1 MMKGK
6 NRHPL
11 GMAVLASVLLGT
23 VPAMA
28 QAAPAAPAVPQPIR
42 EAQQAAHDLQQQA
55 QKAAE
60 GRAPLSG
67 QQAEAEVQNTL
78 PTPQAG
84 DAQVHF
90 TIRNFRLE
98 APEFY
103 LDKKDLATILKK
115 SMGHELTLQDLHA
128 TVNELTRYARTHGYP
143 AAAAYVPAQESTDG
157 MVLIRMMPGRYG
169 EVKLENHS
177 KLKDSVA
184 RGFLH
189 GLKQG
194 AIVRTSE
201 LESTLFAISDTSG
214 TRAVGVLSPGKDF
227 GTSDV
232 TVRIEDGKG
241 TNTVLYVENHGAK
254 SSGRYRM
261 GLQHSIYDVQ
271 GTGGKVNV
279 GTTLSNKNMHNYYVN
294 YSTLVG
300 HGGTTAGIGLSRMD
314 YDLGDTLGPLNASGI
329 AMTYSLFGSKPLYH
343 QTGKQMQLDFG
354 YDYRNLH
361 DDITAPQFSYA
372 NRGRKHTQDVYAGL
386 SGYWQRNGFL
396 TNYDFKVTTGKLSM
410 DSAASRAAD
419 QHDKT
424 AGNYTKFTLDTSHV
438 QTTGHRSDVLLKLSG
453 QWAAHNLDG
462 SEELS
467 LGGANGV
474 RAYPQG
480 EGSGDLGWL
489 STVEWR
495 FYTDVHGLV
504 SSVFYD
510 IGHTKFSKD
519 GQTVAGQ
526 SGVTLKGYGLG
537 LAYSDPGNWF
547 ARLDYARR
555 IGNSNNPVLS
565 RDAMS
570 NGRFWFLMGKIW

>member
-1 MMKGK
+1 MMKAK
-6 NRHPL
+6 NRQHL
-11 GMAVLASVLLGT
+11 VMAVMTAVMMGSTPLT
-23 VPAMA
+23 V
-28 QAAPAAPAVPQPIR
+28 QAAAPDLRGAQNSVSALQR
-42 EAQQAAHDLQQQA
+42 QAQQEAQ
-55 QKAAE
+55 
-60 GRAPLSG
+60 GRNSLPSSQPAK
-67 QQAEAEVQNTL
+67 AEVQNTL
-78 PTPQAG
+78 PTQGPG
-84 DAQVHF
+84 SDQVHF

-115 SMGHELTLQDLHA
+115 SMGHELTLRDLNA
-128 TVNELTRYARTHGYP
+128 TVDELTRYARQHGYP
-143 AAAAYVPAQESTDG
+143 AAAAYVPAQESKDG

-184 RGFLH
+184 QGFLH
-189 GLKQG
+189 GLKKG
-194 AIVRTSE
+194 AIVKTSE
-201 LESTLFAISDTSG
+201 LETTLFAISDTSG

-254 SSGRYRM
+254 SSGRYRL

-271 GTGGKVNV
+271 GTGGKVNTGV
-279 GTTLSNKNMHNYYVN
+279 TLSDENMHNYYVN
-294 YSTLVG
+294 YTALVG
-300 HGGTTAGIGLSRMD
+300 HGGTTAGVGLSRMD
-314 YDLGDTLGPLNASGI
+314 YDLGDTLGPLNAKGI
-329 AMTYSLFGSKPLYH
+329 AMTYSLFGSKPIYH
-343 QTGKQMQLDFG
+343 QMQKQLQLDFG

-361 DDITAPQFSYA
+361 DDITAPLFGYA
-372 NRGRKHTQDVYAGL
+372 NRGRKHTQDIYAGL
-386 SGYWQRNGFL
+386 SGYWRRNGFL
-396 TNYDFKVTTGKLSM
+396 TNYDFKVATGRLTM
-410 DSAASRAAD
+410 DSDASRAAD
-419 QHDKT
+419 AREKT
-424 AGNYTKFTLDTSHV
+424 SGRYTKLTLDTSNV
-438 QTTGHRSDVLLKLSG
+438 QRTGHRSDLLLKLSG
-453 QWAAHNLDG
+453 QWATHNLDG

-480 EGSGDLGWL
+480 EGSGDIGWL
-489 STVEWR
+489 TTAEWR
-495 FYTDVHGLV
+495 FYTDVRGLV
-504 SSVFYD
+504 PSVFYD

-519 GQTVAGQ
+519 GQTVAGR
-526 SGVTLKGYGLG
+526 SGVTLRGYGLG

-555 IGNSNNPVLS
+555 IGNSHNPVLS